1 MVCPATRDDQVKSVF
16 LMDLNISLLIRNQE
30 ESHLKRTIGKSWASW
45 RYLLYLSQFK
55 VCGLQ
60 ESDGTVFINPARW
73 CRWMLSGGEKWGET
87 GSGGGRFGPRWPP
100 SWKRQHLSST
110 SSRIFE
116 NLPENAP
123 EYSHRKLAI
132 ASFLVT
138 AVRKNI
144 GGLLSCLV
152 SLSSSVPELT
162 RHGLERGLH
171 VNP

>member
-1 MVCPATRDDQVKSVF
+1 MRYIYVAEF
-16 LMDLNISLLIRNQE
+16 LKTY
-30 ESHLKRTIGKSWASW
+30 LK
-45 RYLLYLSQFK
+45 
-55 VCGLQ
+55 
-60 ESDGTVFINPARW
+60 
-73 CRWMLSGGEKWGET
+73 
-87 GSGGGRFGPRWPP
+87 
-100 SWKRQHLSST
+100 
-110 SSRIFE
+110 
-116 NLPENAP
+116 NAP

-138 AVRKNI
+138 ALRKNI

>member
-1 MVCPATRDDQVKSVF
+1 MKDDFLQQVNEINK
-16 LMDLNISLLIRNQE
+16 
-30 ESHLKRTIGKSWASW
+30 HLKKI
-45 RYLLYLSQFK
+45 Y
-55 VCGLQ
+55 
-60 ESDGTVFINPARW
+60 I
-73 CRWMLSGGEKWGET
+73 
-87 GSGGGRFGPRWPP
+87 
-100 SWKRQHLSST
+100 

-116 NLPENAP
+116 NIPQNAP

-132 ASFLVT
+132 TSFLVT

-144 GGLLSCLV
+144 GDLLSCLV

>member
-1 MVCPATRDDQVKSVF
+1 MVCSTYCEAPAKVSGGSRTNFSGKANAGAPDTRDD
-16 LMDLNISLLIRNQE
+16 E
-30 ESHLKRTIGKSWASW
+30 A
-45 RYLLYLSQFK
+45 
-55 VCGLQ
+55 
-60 ESDGTVFINPARW
+60 PP
-73 CRWMLSGGEKWGET
+73 EKC
-87 GSGGGRFGPRWPP
+87 
-100 SWKRQHLSST
+100 KIYIYIYI

-116 NLPENAP
+116 NIPQNGP

-144 GGLLSCLV
+144 GGLLSWLV
-152 SLSSSVPELT
+152 SLTSSVPELT

>member
-1 MVCPATRDDQVKSVF
+1 MKALFKD
-16 LMDLNISLLIRNQE
+16 
-30 ESHLKRTIGKSWASW
+30 KRLFFFSI
-45 RYLLYLSQFK
+45 YIY
-55 VCGLQ
+55 
-60 ESDGTVFINPARW
+60 I
-73 CRWMLSGGEKWGET
+73 
-87 GSGGGRFGPRWPP
+87 
-100 SWKRQHLSST
+100 

-123 EYSHRKLAI
+123 EYSHRKLAT

-138 AVRKNI
+138 ALRENI

>member
-1 MVCPATRDDQVKSVF
+1 MNSPFVGY
-16 LMDLNISLLIRNQE
+16 I
-30 ESHLKRTIGKSWASW
+30 
-45 RYLLYLSQFK
+45 
-55 VCGLQ
+55 
-60 ESDGTVFINPARW
+60 
-73 CRWMLSGGEKWGET
+73 
-87 GSGGGRFGPRWPP
+87 
-100 SWKRQHLSST
+100 

-116 NLPENAP
+116 NVPQNAP